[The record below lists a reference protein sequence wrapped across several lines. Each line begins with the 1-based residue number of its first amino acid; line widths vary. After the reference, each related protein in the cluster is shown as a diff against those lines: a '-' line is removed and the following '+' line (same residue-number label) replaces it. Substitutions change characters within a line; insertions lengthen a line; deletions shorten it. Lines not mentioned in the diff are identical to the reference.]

1 LIRLPNRDPSF
12 TSINTVSISE
22 SSPFP
27 SSVIMRRQTYSIFG
41 ESKAARF
48 AALFLAKARIKT
60 TGTPT
65 EKTAIRIYEAIWYAA
80 CSGVLQSME

>member
-1 LIRLPNRDPSF
+1 
-12 TSINTVSISE
+12 
-22 SSPFP
+22 
-27 SSVIMRRQTYSIFG
+27 MRRQTYSIFG